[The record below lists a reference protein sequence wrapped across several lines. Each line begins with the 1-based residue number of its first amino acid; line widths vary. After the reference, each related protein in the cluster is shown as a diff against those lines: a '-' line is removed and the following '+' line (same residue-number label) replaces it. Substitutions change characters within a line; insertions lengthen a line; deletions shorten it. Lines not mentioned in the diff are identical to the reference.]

1 MVRTGPRGLPLLWA
15 ARDVDVDVD
24 VNVDVDVDVNVGLNV
39 KGVVVCTKADI
50 AVIDETMRR
59 ALS

>member
-15 ARDVDVDVD
+15 ARD
-24 VNVDVDVDVNVGLNV
+24 VDVDVDVNVGLNV